1 VSPAAL
7 PENAVHPR
15 DRAAWRRWLER
26 HHARPTGVWLV
37 MDKAQGGKPR
47 LAYDAAVEEALCWGW
62 IDSRTASLDDTR
74 TMLWMAPRR
83 AKTGW
88 AKTNKARVKR
98 LVAEG
103 RMAPPGLAKV
113 TAAKRD
119 GSWTLLDG
127 VEALEMPA
135 DLAKALERSKG
146 ADHFEAFPRSVKKQL
161 LEWVRSAKK
170 PETRGRRVN
179 EIARLAA
186 MNIRANQWMKK
197 PQDATSR

>member
-1 VSPAAL
+1 MSPAAL
-7 PENAVHPR
+7 PDNAVHPKG
-15 DRAAWRRWLER
+15 RAEWRRWLER
-26 HHARPTGVWLV
+26 NHARPEGVWLV
-37 MDKAQGGKPR
+37 LDRAKAGKVRMD
-47 LAYDAAVEEALCWGW
+47 YDAAVEEALCWGW

-98 LVAEG
+98 LIAAG
-103 RMAPPGLAKV
+103 LMAPPGLAKIA
-113 TAAKRD
+113 AAKRD
-119 GSWTLLDG
+119 GSWTLLDS
-127 VEALEMPA
+127 VEALEVPS
-135 DLAKALERSKG
+135 DLAKALATSKG
-146 ADHFEAFPRSVKKQL
+146 ADHFDAFPPSAKKQL

-170 PETRGRRVN
+170 PETRDKRVA

-197 PQDATSR
+197 PRDGTSR